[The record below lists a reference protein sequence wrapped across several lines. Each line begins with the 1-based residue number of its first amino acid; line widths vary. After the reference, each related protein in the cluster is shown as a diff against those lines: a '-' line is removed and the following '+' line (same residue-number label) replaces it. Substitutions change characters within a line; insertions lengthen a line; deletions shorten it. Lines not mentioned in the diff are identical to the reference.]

1 MAKWYG
7 VYQSIKRVRPEARW
21 SHRDHSGLLAEVAPG
36 GGGQKSKVLEQKGA
50 NRAREAWR
58 FAQKVSKESTKRSS
72 PGDDNE

>member
-36 GGGQKSKVLEQKGA
+36 GGGGGP
-50 NRAREAWR
+50 
-58 FAQKVSKESTKRSS
+58 KE
-72 PGDDNE
+72 